1 MSGIKN
7 ATLQSGAAI
16 GNSLA
21 VNTIVAQIVD
31 PGIGRWEVSGRVRHT
46 LEDGCKLIIGAAN
59 VLPRIPQGPNQSADF
74 GPIVF
79 DITSATADI
88 QIQLATAT
96 GATDTASGIL
106 IARRLDTE

>member
-16 GNSLA
+16 GINQV

-31 PGIGRWEVSGRVRHT
+31 PGIGRWEISGSCRHT
-46 LEDGCKLIIGAAN
+46 LEDGCKLIVGASN
-59 VLPRIPQGPNQSADF
+59 VLPRIPQGPNSAAYF
-74 GPIVF
+74 GPVVV

-88 QIQLATAT
+88 QVQLATAT
-96 GATDTASGIL
+96 GAAETASAIV